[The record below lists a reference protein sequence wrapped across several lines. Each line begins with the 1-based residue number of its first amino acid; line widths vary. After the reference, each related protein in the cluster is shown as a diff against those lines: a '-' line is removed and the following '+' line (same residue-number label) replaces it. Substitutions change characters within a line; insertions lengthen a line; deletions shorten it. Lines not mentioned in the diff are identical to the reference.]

1 MPRGFCAMTMAC
13 IAYAYLVRSCRMTA
27 SGDVV
32 SEPDTICFDC
42 DLALQMARDERR
54 HAAGTAVYALGYDGD
69 LIADSPLASHG
80 LSIPPPYGCGAA
92 VMA

>member
-1 MPRGFCAMTMAC
+1 MTMAC
-13 IAYAYLVRSCRMTA
+13 IAYAYLVRSCRMTS

-42 DLALQMARDERR
+42 DLALQMARDERH

-69 LIADSPLASHG
+69 LITDDPVASHG
-80 LSIPPPYGCGAA
+80 RSIPPPYGSSAA
-92 VMA
+92 ILS